1 MDERPKRRKYKDNPY
16 SLHTENG
23 KFYVVF
29 ADSNSNNQKVE
40 VTKEV
45 FDCFDDFEL
54 QDVSAMN
61 EYDRHTEHSELS
73 DSAKEKRSVKKEESF
88 DTCIDRLLYSE
99 LLHKAI
105 ETLSEIQKRRLKKY
119 YFEFKTFKE
128 IGDEEGCEY
137 QCVQRSVYRA
147 REKLKRKLIK

>member
-1 MDERPKRRKYKDNPY
+1 MGKRPKRRKYKDNPY

-23 KFYVVF
+23 KFYIIF
-29 ADSNSNNQKVE
+29 ADSNSNDQKVK

-45 FDCFDDFEL
+45 FDCFNEYEL
-54 QDVSAMN
+54 KDISEMN

-73 DSAKEKRSVKKEESF
+73 EITKEKRSVKKAESF
-88 DTCIDRLLYSE
+88 NTRIERLLYSE

-105 ETLSEIQKRRLKKY
+105 ETLPEIQRRRLKKY

-128 IGDEEGCEY
+128 IGEEEGCEY

-147 REKLKRKLIK
+147 REKLKGKLIK